1 MLVLCI
7 STTTDAAPEN
17 ELRCPRR
24 MTLGLDQLDYGI
36 FCQPEMA
43 SVILRNPNSKS
54 LFPIYWGYR
63 GGAAIIGND
72 SSAVSVAPWWRSKAT
87 FTRTKPHVNVGTI
100 EHVEHGKTTLTA
112 VITRVLSEEGKA
124 KVVSFDKID
133 KAPEEK
139 REELLLLRSM
149 IQTQIERSQPKS
161 SGRSRLMRIGQSSNA
176 DSRHL
181 VLKSKD

>member
-1 MLVLCI
+1 
-7 STTTDAAPEN
+7 
-17 ELRCPRR
+17 
-24 MTLGLDQLDYGI
+24 
-36 FCQPEMA
+36 MA

-54 LFPIYWGYR
+54 LFPIYWGCR

-112 VITRVLSEEGKA
+112 VLSEEGKA
-124 KVVSFDKID
+124 KAVSFDKID

-149 IQTQIERSQPKS
+149 IQTQIERSQ
-161 SGRSRLMRIGQSSNA
+161 
-176 DSRHL
+176 
-181 VLKSKD
+181 